1 MTRYRVAVVGLNH
14 YHVTGWIGSLESLG
28 DRVEVVARYDGDPAR
43 ADGRAPD
50 HIDPSLARR
59 FPDWFTELPF
69 EFELGTLIEKH
80 RPDIALVTLPN
91 DEAPGAIETLA
102 DAGIHLLLDKP
113 TARTA
118 QEAERAFAAVDRAGV
133 RAAVALTRRYGYGW
147 QEAADL
153 IASGRL
159 GTLLTTEAVFITS
172 SVAVRDPANLI
183 FDRERMGGGV
193 LHWLGIHD
201 LDALQ
206 WLTGEPIVAA
216 QAMIASPGDTG
227 VEVEEVVSASV
238 RYASGAIGTVHYA
251 YALPRP
257 GGEGYVA
264 IRGTKGSV
272 KILPD
277 GSWTLTVDGSVDAP
291 LLSRTVSYETGPS
304 TGYGAIGAVILAD
317 LLGAIE
323 EGRQPLATG
332 RDVASA
338 LRVIDAMYAS
348 ARDGGLVEVR
358 GGD

>member
-14 YHVTGWIGSLESLG
+14 YHVTGWVGSLEALS
-28 DRVEVVARYDGDPAR
+28 DRVVVVARCDGDPAR

-50 HIDPSLARR
+50 HIDPSLARQ
-59 FPDWFTELPF
+59 FPGWFNELPF
-69 EFELGTLIEKH
+69 EADLATLIDRHK
-80 RPDIALVTLPN
+80 PDIALVTLPN
-91 DEAPGAIETLA
+91 DEAPGAIELLA

-118 QEAERAFAAVDRAGV
+118 REAERAFTAVDRAGV

-147 QEAADL
+147 REAADL
-153 IASGRL
+153 IASGRI
-159 GTLLTTEAVFITS
+159 GKLLTTEAVFITS
-172 SVAVRDPANLI
+172 SVVVRDPSNLI

-201 LDALQ
+201 LDTLQ
-206 WLTGEPIVAA
+206 WLTGERIEAV
-216 QAMIASPGDTG
+216 QAMTAAPGESG
-227 VEVEEVVSASV
+227 VQVEEVVSASV

-257 GGEGYVA
+257 GGDGYVA

-272 KILPD
+272 KVLPD
-277 GSWTLTVDGSVDAP
+277 GSWTLTVGGSASEP

-304 TGYGAIGAVILAD
+304 TGYGAIGAVILGD

-332 RDVASA
+332 ADAASA

-358 GGD
+358 SGK